1 MDPEPQARRR
11 WSAFLFSDDYGSH
24 RGNHETLIKEV
35 QMAKQTKA
43 QKDTVER
50 VMHEFKEGELR
61 IRGTG
66 PKVKNPKQAIAIAL
80 HEAGASNQESP
91 AANREAL
98 RKTKA
103 KERQASAPTKPSKK
117 ARRTSDAK
125 PSSPRERLGKHRRR
139 ASARTWAE
147 LYAEA
152 KRRDVPGRS
161 RMSKE
166 DLERA
171 LR

>member
-1 MDPEPQARRR
+1 MAPCSPSRAKAKRH
-11 WSAFLFSDDYGSH
+11 FYDDHGLQG
-24 RGNHETLIKEV
+24 GNHENLIKEV

-61 IRGTG
+61 VRGTG
-66 PKVKNPKQAIAIAL
+66 PKVKKPKQAIAIAL

-91 AANREAL
+91 KANRKAL

-103 KERQASAPTKPSKK
+103 KESQATGSTGPGKN
-117 ARRTSDAK
+117 ARGSSDAK
-125 PSSPRERLGKHRRR
+125 PSSPRERLGKHKRRPV
-139 ASARTWAE
+139 ARTRAE

-152 KRRDVPGRS
+152 KRRDIPGRS

-166 DLERA
+166 DLELA